1 MKTIVILGASG
12 DIGKVVLK
20 AFYNKGF
27 NVVAG
32 YHNNKKAL
40 DDFIKTLKP
49 RNNQILTKQ
58 INLESE
64 QSIVSFFD
72 DVKKFSKEIY
82 GLVNC
87 AGVSRPSLLIDAKS
101 EDIAKEINTNLVGAI
116 MATKHALPLLNQ
128 KNSRLINISSVW
140 GVVGG
145 SCESTYSASKGGLI
159 SFTKAIAK
167 EMGPSGLTSN
177 CICPGL
183 IKTKMN
189 AHLTKEDYAQI
200 KNETPLARFA
210 TTSDIANLCLF
221 LASDKAKN
229 ITGQVITL
237 DAGWTL

>member
-12 DIGKVVLK
+12 DIGQVVLK
-20 AFYNKGF
+20 AFYNKGY
-27 NVVAG
+27 NIVAG
-32 YHNNKKAL
+32 YYKNKQILNAL
-40 DDFIKTLKP
+40 IKTLKP
-49 RNNQILTKQ
+49 KNNQVFTEQ
-58 INLESE
+58 INLENE
-64 QSIVSFFD
+64 QSIISFFES
-72 DVKKFSKEIY
+72 VKKLSKEIY
-82 GLVNC
+82 GLINC
-87 AGVSRPSLLIDAKS
+87 AGVSKPNLLIDAKS
-101 EDIAKEINTNLVGAI
+101 EDIIKEINTNLTGAI
-116 MATKHALPLLNQ
+116 MATKYTLPLLAQ

-167 EMGPSGLTSN
+167 EMGANGLTAN

-200 KNETPLARFA
+200 KNETPLNRFA
-210 TTSDIANLCLF
+210 TANDIASLALF
-221 LASDKAKN
+221 LASPKAKN
-229 ITGQVITL
+229 ITGQTITL